1 MKTINRELILG
12 ILFSLLLHLL
22 ILLFFPVFL
31 GRGRDDQSQV
41 PSYPMVVSLQIG
53 RDLNI
58 GRVIDPPDN
67 LSAPQ
72 ERPVPLEK
80 GPVSSPSHKNQN
92 REASVEKLTPLP
104 ANPDPA
110 IQAGLMEKSL
120 SNIPDFSPPPESVS
134 TMVKEGTGT
143 EGFEDIPPIKGKTN
157 IEEGRFSFLRGTE
170 QQESVREEDT
180 VSLENFL
187 RDLQETIGRDL
198 IYPPAARNRG
208 VEGRII
214 MEVWVGRDGS
224 LKAAGI
230 RESSGSSILDRSAL
244 RLIRSLFPRNHDLD
258 REFRVTLSIEYR
270 LSS

>member
-1 MKTINRELILG
+1 MKRINRELFLG

-31 GRGRDDQSQV
+31 GRGRDYKSQV
-41 PSYPMVVSLQIG
+41 PSSPLVVSLQIS

-58 GRVIDPPDN
+58 GKGKDPPDN

-72 ERPVPLEK
+72 ERPVPPEK
-80 GPVSSPSHKNQN
+80 GPISSPSHKKQN
-92 REASVEKLTPLP
+92 REASVEKLAPP
-104 ANPDPA
+104 PVNPDLD
-110 IQAGLMEKSL
+110 IQAGLMEKLL
-120 SNIPDFSPPPESVS
+120 SDIPDFSTPPNSVS
-134 TMVKEGTGT
+134 TMVKEGT
-143 EGFEDIPPIKGKTN
+143 EDLPPIKGKPNT
-157 IEEGRFSFLRGTE
+157 EEGGFGFFRGTE

-258 REFRVTLSIEYR
+258 REFKITLSIEYR